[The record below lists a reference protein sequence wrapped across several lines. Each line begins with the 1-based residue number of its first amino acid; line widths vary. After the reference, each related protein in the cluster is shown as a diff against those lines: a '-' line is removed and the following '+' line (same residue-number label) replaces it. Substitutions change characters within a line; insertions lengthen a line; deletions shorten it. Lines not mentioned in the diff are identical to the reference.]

1 MNKLRR
7 WVHHRARHGPSTHAH
22 ISKQR
27 RFALW
32 MTVFAGVRVVAWT
45 ACMLLIIAYALG
57 VKGSFILGFVRLS
70 SLVLWVSFISYYCNA
85 ATDFASF
92 MAGVSALFSADSHA
106 TAVAA
111 GGGPAEDIAQAL
123 SANADVLA
131 RLDVLD
137 GKLAGL
143 AQAATADDLAGLLDE
158 VKAVRALV
166 TPAAPVPAAAPG
178 SAGTAGAKTPPRGG
192 KQP

>member
-7 WVHHRARHGPSTHAH
+7 WVHHRAHHGPASHEH
-22 ISKQR
+22 VSRQR
-27 RFALW
+27 RAALW
-32 MTVFAGVRVVAWT
+32 MTIFAAVRTVLWII
-45 ACMLLIIAYALG
+45 CMLLIVAIWCGAHVAFLSWF
-57 VKGSFILGFVRLS
+57 KGLS
-70 SLVLWVSFISYYCNA
+70 SSVIFVTFISFYCNA
-85 ATDFASF
+85 STDAANL
-92 MAGVSALFSADSHA
+92 MAGIAALFSADSHA

-111 GGGPAEDIAQAL
+111 GGSPGEDIALAL

-131 RLDVLD
+131 KLDVLD

-143 AQAATADDLAGLLDE
+143 AQAAAADGLADVLAE

-166 TPAAPVPAAAPG
+166 TPAAPVPATAPG

-192 KQP
+192 KQM